1 MVLALSLLQELS
13 ELLFLPFPFPLPPL
27 LRVGEG
33 GGGTVGG
40 HGGSY
45 CGGRGGSCCCG
56 GRRPPEGAE

>member
-33 GGGTVGG
+33 GGTVGG

-45 CGGRGGSCCCG
+45 CGGRGGSCCYG